1 MTLLYTSDFYF
12 KQENGDIASK
22 KGDFIFNTSHVIEA
36 VTKTQMLVQ
45 NSVGKPPEV
54 QILPQ

>member
-1 MTLLYTSDFYF
+1 MDLLIFLL
-12 KQENGDIASK
+12 KENGVVAAR
-22 KGDFIFNTSHVIEA
+22 KGDFIFSTSHVIEA
-36 VTKTQMLVQ
+36 VTKTQMVVQ